1 MTSIN
6 PTSDNLSTLTADALI
21 LGVTEDGAISPH
33 GQLDDGALATL
44 SELAGKLEP
53 CGNVGATTVV
63 PGVGLDVSRVVLVG
77 LGDGS
82 SADLRL
88 AAGSAARAC
97 GKSPA
102 SVVIA
107 IEADEDGMAAL
118 TAGALLGAY
127 RFLDYKSDHDS
138 ASDDTATD
146 DTTGTA
152 WLVAGANE
160 AAVERGRVVAGAVAG
175 TRDLVNT
182 PPLDL
187 FPGSFAEIAEDY
199 AQALGV
205 EATVFDVQRLAD
217 EGFGGILA
225 VGMGS
230 SRLPRLVRLEWK
242 PENAKQTVALV
253 GKGITFDSGGI
264 SLKPPKS
271 METMKCDMAGAAAV
285 MHTVLGAARANLQV
299 GVVGWLCLAENM
311 PSGTAQR
318 PSDVIRMYGGKTV
331 EVLNTDAEGRLV
343 LADGLVRAIEES
355 PDVVLDIA
363 TLTGAQ
369 GVALGTQT
377 SGVMGVDEIRAEVV
391 AAADAVAEPMWP
403 MPLPQHLLKQLDS
416 KVADLQNI
424 AGPAGGMLS
433 AGVFLQQFVGDA
445 KWAHVD
451 IARPA
456 YNEEAAHGFTPA
468 GATGAGV
475 RTLLQFLET
484 RANA

>member
-1 MTSIN
+1 MTSIHA
-6 PTSDNLSTLTADALI
+6 TSDNLSTLTADALI
-21 LGVTEDGAISPH
+21 LGVTADGAISPH
-33 GQLDDGALATL
+33 GQLDDDALATL
-44 SELAGKLEP
+44 SELAGKL
-53 CGNVGATTVV
+53 GASGKVGSTTVL
-63 PGVGLDVSRVVLVG
+63 PGLGLAAKRVVLVG
-77 LGDGS
+77 LGDGTPT
-82 SADLRL
+82 DLRL
-88 AAGSAARAC
+88 AAGSAAREC
-97 GKSPA
+97 GKEPST
-102 SVVIA
+102 VVIA
-107 IEADEDGMAAL
+107 VEADDDGIAAF
-118 TAGALLGAY
+118 AVGALLGAY
-127 RFLDYKSDHDS
+127 RFTDYKSD
-138 ASDDTATD
+138 AVIDDDATD
-146 DTTGTA
+146 ETSGTA
-152 WLVAGANE
+152 WLVAGADSDTLKR
-160 AAVERGRVVAGAVAG
+160 ASIIAGAVAG

-187 FPGSFAEIAEDY
+187 FPGSFAEIAEGY
-199 AQALGV
+199 AGAMGV
-205 EATVFDVQRLAD
+205 EATVFDVQQLA
-217 EGFGGILA
+217 EQGFNGILA

-230 SRLPRLVRLEWK
+230 ARLPRLVRLEWK
-242 PENAKQTVALV
+242 PEGAKQTVALV

-271 METMKCDMAGAAAV
+271 METMKSDMAGAAAV
-285 MHTVLGAARANLQV
+285 MHTVLGAAQANLQI

-311 PSGTAQR
+311 PSATAQR

-391 AAADAVAEPMWP
+391 AAADAVSEPMWP
-403 MPLPQHLLKQLDS
+403 MPLPQHLLKQLES

-445 KWAHVD
+445 KWAHLD

-456 YNEEAAHGFTPA
+456 YNESSPHGFTPS
-468 GATGAGV
+468 GGTGAGV
-475 RTLLQFLET
+475 RTLLQFLEN